1 MKRIA
6 TIGFFDG
13 VHTGHRYLFEQLL
26 RLGAERDM
34 RPLIVTFDVHPRS
47 VLQSDYMPQLLT
59 TADER
64 RNLLSRYG
72 EVLMLSFRE
81 VQPLTAEAFM
91 RLLHEQYDVAAL
103 LMGYDHMFGSDRLR
117 RPQEYRQA
125 GAASGVEVLG
135 TGEFTEGEWH
145 VSSTEIRAALTTGNI
160 AVANELLGRPYSL
173 SGTVVHGKGIGRTLG
188 FPTANI
194 VPNDPNKIIPK
205 AGVYAVQVNT
215 PTMNNAPAFLNI
227 GTNPTVNS
235 QLSTL
240 NYQLSIINYQL
251 SIEVHIPSFKGD
263 LYGQELELQFL
274 QFLREEKQFESM
286 EALRT
291 QIKAD
296 IDSILRRA

>member
-1 MKRIA
+1 
-6 TIGFFDG
+6 
-13 VHTGHRYLFEQLL
+13 
-26 RLGAERDM
+26 M

-47 VLQSDYMPQLLT
+47 VLLSDYMPQLLT

-215 PTMNNAPAFLNI
+215 LTMNNAPAFLNI
-227 GTNPTVNS
+227 GTNPTVNYQLSKFDLSNNRTPQGLRIINS
-235 QLSTL
+235 QLSKFD
-240 NYQLSIINYQL
+240 LSNNRAPSGLRTINYQL